1 VELKL
6 HLNKFRFIS
15 FDEYIKVVIT
25 ITSQL
30 DTSVKI
36 NKKLF
41 LSAMAIL
48 LLLMI
53 GAGIL
58 TLVVPTGSYEKI
70 IVDGRETIDP
80 NTFQFTDTEPLPVWR
95 WFTAPIEV
103 LWSDDGALVIG
114 IILFILIIGGSISIL
129 NDSNVLQYLLSK
141 IVKRYK
147 DRKYLLMAILVFAFM
162 LIGALLGIF
171 EEVIPLVPFVVAL
184 AYFLG
189 WDALVGLGMSL
200 LAAGFGFSAAIA
212 NPFSIGIAQ
221 SLAGLPAFSG
231 AWFRVITF
239 VIIYIILITFLIRY
253 AKKIEKD
260 PTKSLDYENYI
271 SKRDSINHLDYLMED
286 NEALNRSFKWFV
298 GVLIGIIILLISSA
312 FIEVVTDYLIILIA
326 LFFLVG
332 GLGSGYLSGMKLG
345 RIGKSLGKGIADI
358 SPGIILI
365 LMATSVKHIISQGEI
380 MDTILYYAASMISG
394 KPSYIALVLV
404 YLLVIVLEIFIG
416 SASAKAF
423 LLIPL
428 IIPLADLLDIN
439 RQVVVLAYAFGDGFS
454 NVLYP
459 TNAVL
464 LIGLGLANV
473 SYIKW
478 FRWIYKLE
486 LLVFAVT
493 LILLFIALKIDY
505 GPF

>member
-1 VELKL
+1 M
-6 HLNKFRFIS
+6 I
-15 FDEYIKVVIT
+15 I
-25 ITSQL
+25 ITSQV
-30 DTSVKI
+30 DTSIKI

-41 LSAMAIL
+41 LSTMVIL
-48 LLLMI
+48 LILMI

-58 TLVVPTGSYEKI
+58 TRVIPTGSYERI
-70 IVDGRETIDP
+70 IIDGRETINP
-80 NTFQFTDTEPLPVWR
+80 NSFHFTESDPLPIWR
-95 WFTAPIEV
+95 WFTAPLEV

-114 IILFILIIGGSISIL
+114 IILFILIIGGSIAIL
-129 NDSNVLQYLLSK
+129 NESNVLQYLLSK
-141 IVKRYK
+141 IVNRYK
-147 DRKYLLMAILVFAFM
+147 DRKYTLMAVLVFVFM

-171 EEVIPLVPFVVAL
+171 EEIIPLVPFVVAL
-184 AYFLG
+184 SYFLG

-200 LAAGFGFSAAIA
+200 LAAGFGFAAAIA
-212 NPFSIGIAQ
+212 NPFSVGIAQ
-221 SLAGLPAFSG
+221 SLAGLPTFSG
-231 AWFRVITF
+231 AWFRIITF
-239 VIIYIILITFLIRY
+239 VIIYTILIIFLMRY

-260 PTKSLDYENYI
+260 PTKSYDYDNFISKKDSIKQLDYI
-271 SKRDSINHLDYLMED
+271 IED
-286 NEALNRSFKWFV
+286 NEALNKSIKWFI

-312 FIEVVTDYLIILIA
+312 FVQLITDYLIILIA
-326 LFFLVG
+326 LFFLLG
-332 GLGSGYLSGMKLG
+332 GLGAGYFARMKWSKIG
-345 RIGKSLGKGIADI
+345 RAFAKGIADI

-380 MDTILYYAASMISG
+380 MDTILFYAADFISG
-394 KPSYIALVLV
+394 KPSFMALVLI
-404 YLLVIVLEIFIG
+404 YLLVIFLEIFIG

-423 LLIPL
+423 LIIPL

-439 RQVVVLAYAFGDGFS
+439 RQVVVLAYTFGDGFS

-478 FRWIYKLE
+478 FKWIYKLE
-486 LLVFAVT
+486 LLIFAVT
-493 LILLFIALKIDY
+493 LVLLFIALKIDY